1 MKTSRTSAPS
11 GPQYAECST
20 PPGRTYASSGPSSY
34 GAVDDER
41 LHPLEHDPE
50 LLVRMAVER
59 HGRARLEADE
69 VQHRG
74 VAEQRLPAHAGGE
87 LECAM
92 ASSRTNWAI
101 CGAPSLDYRCV
112 AVMIVEQRDYHVYT
126 GKLPELVRLYETEGI
141 PIQQEILG
149 GLVGAFTT
157 DVGALSTYTTL
168 WRYDSFAEREER
180 RARLQADERW
190 KDVPRQGPAAHP
202 HAAEPDPRPDVVL
215 AAAVM
220 GALDG
225 KVAIVTG
232 GAQGIGAAIAAG
244 LAAEG
249 ATRRRRRPR
258 TRRERRR
265 SEAPTSTSDE
275 EDVAR
280 MVEETL
286 ARHGRI
292 DILVNNA
299 GLYASLE
306 MRAFTEIPLEEW
318 NRVMEV
324 NVASMFLTCRAV
336 VPVMREQ
343 GGGKIVNI
351 SSGTPFRGV
360 PFLLHYVTSKG
371 AIVALTRAL
380 AKELGKDS
388 IHVNCVAPGFTMSDG
403 VKSHPE
409 VIEKLRDVSV
419 ASRTIQRDQVPE
431 DVVGAV
437 VFLCT
442 PAADFITGQTMV
454 IDGGQYFH

>member
-1 MKTSRTSAPS
+1 MS
-11 GPQYAECST
+11 
-20 PPGRTYASSGPSSY
+20 
-34 GAVDDER
+34 
-41 LHPLEHDPE
+41 
-50 LLVRMAVER
+50 
-59 HGRARLEADE
+59 
-69 VQHRG
+69 
-74 VAEQRLPAHAGGE
+74 
-87 LECAM
+87 
-92 ASSRTNWAI
+92 
-101 CGAPSLDYRCV
+101 
-112 AVMIVEQRDYHVYT
+112 
-126 GKLPELVRLYETEGI
+126 
-141 PIQQEILG
+141 
-149 GLVGAFTT
+149 
-157 DVGALSTYTTL
+157 
-168 WRYDSFAEREER
+168 
-180 RARLQADERW
+180 
-190 KDVPRQGPAAHP
+190 
-202 HAAEPDPRPDVVL
+202 
-215 AAAVM
+215 
-220 GALDG
+220 ALDG

-244 LAAEG
+244 LEAAGAEVVIVDLEPPDGGIRADVSSEG
-249 ATRRRRRPR
+249 
-258 TRRERRR
+258 
-265 SEAPTSTSDE
+265 
-275 EDVAR
+275 DVSR
-280 MVEETL
+280 MVEEAL
-286 ARHGRI
+286 ERNGRI

-324 NVASMFLTCRAV
+324 NVASMFLTSRAV
-336 VPVMREQ
+336 VPLMREQ

-371 AIVALTRAL
+371 AIVAFTRAL
-380 AKELGKDS
+380 AKELGRDS

-454 IDGGQYFH
+454 IDGGQFFH